1 MKTSLDVHNLGIL
14 NILLIYYPNLII
26 IKLIQNSFLFQLIA
40 IATVA
45 FHLYQL
51 GLNVTNNYFEKD
63 GKFRNFDNLE
73 SIFGSTKD
81 SLERIIVLTY
91 YLTYITIGM
100 LLFLFAIMFTAGAYK
115 VRNQITQTV
124 IIMLSTKGFC
134 GK

>member
-1 MKTSLDVHNLGIL
+1 M
-14 NILLIYYPNLII
+14 
-26 IKLIQNSFLFQLIA
+26 
-40 IATVA
+40 A